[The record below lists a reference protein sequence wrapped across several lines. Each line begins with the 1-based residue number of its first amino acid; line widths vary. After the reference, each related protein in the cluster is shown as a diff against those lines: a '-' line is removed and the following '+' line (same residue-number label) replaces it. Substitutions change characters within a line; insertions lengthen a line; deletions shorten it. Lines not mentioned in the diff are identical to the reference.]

1 MKGIINNWHNI
12 SVYVAG
18 AIFLIVAF
26 FVDNQL
32 QMVLLLS
39 AAVLFLHFFEEFGWP
54 GGFPFLAMKVM
65 MGSDET
71 DSTKWDVNNLSSMF
85 GNWLSVIMLYILPAF
100 LLNIKF
106 LTLAAMLLSVAELIM
121 HLILFNVK
129 EKTFYN
135 PGAITAIFGLTPI
148 ACYYFLNIYQPGIY
162 VWYDYVLAIIWFGV
176 IFAFCFRSPLYW
188 NLGKKE
194 GYPLTEQS
202 AYGFDRP

>member
-1 MKGIINNWHNI
+1 
-12 SVYVAG
+12 
-18 AIFLIVAF
+18 
-26 FVDNQL
+26 
-32 QMVLLLS
+32 MVLLLS

-71 DSTKWDVNNLSSMF
+71 DSAKWDINNFSSMF
-85 GNWLSVIMLYILPAF
+85 GNWLPVIMLYILPAL
-100 LLNIKF
+100 LLNVKF

-135 PGAITAIFGLTPI
+135 LRVITAIFALAPI
-148 ACYYFLNIYQPGIY
+148 ACYYFINIYQVSIY
-162 VWYDYVLAIIWFGV
+162 MWNDYVLGVICFGI
-176 IFAFCFRSPLYW
+176 IFAFCFRFPLYW

-194 GYPLTEQS
+194 DYPLTEQS
-202 AYGFDRP
+202 AYGFDKPKE